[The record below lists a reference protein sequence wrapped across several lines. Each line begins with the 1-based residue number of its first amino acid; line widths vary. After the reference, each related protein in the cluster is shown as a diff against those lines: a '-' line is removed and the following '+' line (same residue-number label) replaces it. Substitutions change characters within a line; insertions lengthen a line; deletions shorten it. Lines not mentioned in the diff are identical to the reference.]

1 VTPRDH
7 DTTTSLFSA
16 TTSRPEVVAAAAA
29 ADGGGAETKQRDA
42 MLKRFYRNTL
52 ASLYKSLDSFARL
65 PGGPFDRSRLDQ
77 DDEEQLG
84 GGGGGLA
91 TEIELRRSASIQH
104 IASDTR
110 PQSLLSNPDRPVRW
124 RRTTNNNTSTFPLS
138 SRHHSHSIQTLSD
151 LSAQQN
157 RRDPVKP
164 ETEMRRG
171 DVTDDRKRSDS
182 GWNANAVSAVA
193 ALPGPGKTA
202 NTGDQVEAE
211 RSGKELAG
219 TGTKT
224 AEMRVVLGASFAAA
238 EPSSKRSS
246 RCLTVRQSAG
256 VSTLGAVSAGTSS
269 SSSVS
274 LAFVSPRPIRKR
286 THHLQPME
294 YTPFT
299 DARPTSAAALER
311 Y

>member
-1 VTPRDH
+1 M
-7 DTTTSLFSA
+7 SLFSA
-16 TTSRPEVVAAAAA
+16 TTSRPEVAAAAAA
-29 ADGGGAETKQRDA
+29 ADGGGAETKPRDA

-65 PGGPFDRSRLDQ
+65 PAGPFDRSRLDQ
-77 DDEEQLG
+77 DEEEQLG
-84 GGGGGLA
+84 GGGGLA
-91 TEIELRRSASIQH
+91 TEMELRRSASIQH

-110 PQSLLSNPDRPVRW
+110 PQSLLSNPDRTARW

-151 LSAQQN
+151 LSAQQT

-219 TGTKT
+219 TETGTKT

-246 RCLTVRQSAG
+246 RCLTVRQSAS
-256 VSTLGAVSAGTSS
+256 VSTLGAGTAGTS

-274 LAFVSPRPIRKR
+274 LAFVSPRPIRKC